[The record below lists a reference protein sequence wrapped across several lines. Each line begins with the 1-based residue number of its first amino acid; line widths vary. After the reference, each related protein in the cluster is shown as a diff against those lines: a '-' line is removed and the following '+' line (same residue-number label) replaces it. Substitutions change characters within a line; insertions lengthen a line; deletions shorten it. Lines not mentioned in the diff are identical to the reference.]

1 MKIKLLTLFFLFLE
15 LSVTSQEI
23 KFFNQRPK
31 RNLFLSIAGE
41 GGLASIN
48 YEKIHLRSFKLMI
61 VTRIGLGFSQDYSIK
76 NPENYY
82 VSAPANISF
91 CFGKRRLLFDVGFG
105 ATVFL
110 NINQPFYEF
119 CYYPTIG
126 YRLQPLKPN
135 KFYLKLFA
143 SLPPNLSSSNFSIVE
158 SEVIFIPI
166 GINIG
171 KSF

>member
-1 MKIKLLTLFFLFLE
+1 MKIKLLTLFFLFLD

-82 VSAPANISF
+82 VSAPAN
-91 CFGKRRLLFDVGFG
+91 
-105 ATVFL
+105 T
-110 NINQPFYEF
+110 
-119 CYYPTIG
+119 
-126 YRLQPLKPN
+126 
-135 KFYLKLFA
+135 
-143 SLPPNLSSSNFSIVE
+143 
-158 SEVIFIPI
+158 
-166 GINIG
+166 
-171 KSF
+171 

>member
-1 MKIKLLTLFFLFLE
+1 MKTILFILFLLTLDFSGF
-15 LSVTSQEI
+15 SQEI

-61 VTRIGLGFSQDYSIK
+61 VSRLGFGFSQDSSFK
-76 NPENYY
+76 NPQNYY
-82 VSAPANISF
+82 VSMPGNISF

-105 ATVFL
+105 ATIFL
-110 NINQPFYEF
+110 NINKPFYEF
-119 CYYPTIG
+119 CYYPTVG
-126 YRLQPLKPN
+126 YRFQPLKAN
-135 KFYLKLFA
+135 KIYLKLFV
-143 SLPPNLSSSNFSIVE
+143 SFPPNLSSNNFSIVG
-158 SEVIFIPI
+158 SEVLFVPI